1 MMIDI
6 EKMKKR
12 QSSQDH
18 CESIA
23 EIKRE
28 CLEQQSSKGQERA
41 FVVVDDD
48 DSQLNKKQNA
58 LIKAAL
64 EYSRFSG
71 HGISIKS
78 KSSSGE
84 TVFRYKAAPKIRK

>member
-1 MMIDI
+1 MIDI

-18 CESIA
+18 CEFIA

-28 CLEQQSSKGQERA
+28 CLEQSSKGQEKT
-41 FVVVDDD
+41 FVDDD

-58 LIKAAL
+58 LIKAEL
-64 EYSRFSG
+64 EYSRCSG

-78 KSSSGE
+78 KSSSE
-84 TVFRYKAAPKIRK
+84 EIVFRYTAAPKIRK